1 MACLDTPV
9 FDWPGPLGTWLHL
22 ADAHWLT
29 DASLR
34 AAAKLHPAGD
44 WDVRRFRPTALI
56 AVDGDDFAEDG
67 WTNVQAGPV
76 GTDVLM
82 PTPRCSMPARPQPAL
97 DADTAIGTT
106 LRAEHPRPDV
116 PRAGQACAHKSNSR
130 WSPHHQ
136 KKTTQHPTTN

>member
-1 MACLDTPV
+1 MADEDSPV
-9 FDWPGPLGTWLHL
+9 FDWPGPPGTWLDL

-67 WTNVQAGPV
+67 WTKVQAGSV

-82 PTPRCSMPARPQPAL
+82 PTPRCSMPRSE
-97 DADTAIGTT
+97 
-106 LRAEHPRPDV
+106 EHTSELQSLMRISYAV
-116 PRAGQACAHKSNSR
+116 FCL
-130 WSPHHQ
+130 Q
-136 KKTTQHPTTN
+136 KQ

>member
-67 WTNVQAGPV
+67 WTKVQAGSV

-82 PTPRCSMPARPQPAL
+82 PTPRCSMPSRPQPGL
-97 DADTAIGTT
+97 DGDKAIGTT
-106 LRAEHPRPDV
+106 LRDEHHNNLGLRSEEHTSEL
-116 PRAGQACAHKSNSR
+116 Q
-130 WSPHHQ
+130 
-136 KKTTQHPTTN
+136 